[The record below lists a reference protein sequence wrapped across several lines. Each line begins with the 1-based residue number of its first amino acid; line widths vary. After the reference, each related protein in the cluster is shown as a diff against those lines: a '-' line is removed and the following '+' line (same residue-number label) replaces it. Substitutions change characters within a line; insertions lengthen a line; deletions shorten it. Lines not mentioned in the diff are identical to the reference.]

1 MAIEFGSFYHHFIVP
16 KQLTQLAEIYRHI
29 EDVLQGLQWMI
40 VRTITNLL
48 KLGSFNFNWLLPPSS
63 SLASQMLTFS
73 RKEVQLKTIKIFLNH
88 IFILLNSISSLVFSS
103 ISTDFSFFFLTGLSN
118 VDLFKKRSVTRNW
131 NSLFC
136 AQSSTIT
143 EGAATLKLS
152 RKILFAPNL
161 KPGHF

>member
-1 MAIEFGSFYHHFIVP
+1 
-16 KQLTQLAEIYRHI
+16 
-29 EDVLQGLQWMI
+29 
-40 VRTITNLL
+40 
-48 KLGSFNFNWLLPPSS
+48 
-63 SLASQMLTFS
+63 MLTFS
-73 RKEVQLKTIKIFLNH
+73 REEVQLKTIKIFLNH

-143 EGAATLKLS
+143 ESAATLKLS
-152 RKILFAPNL
+152 PKILFAPIL
-161 KPGHF
+161 KPGNFLKKHLAYVGSKLVKVGNLGVKTPGKSWDWPTTYRGPTLTKQILRLPY